1 MTVRFWTHP
10 AGAETTHAIALSS
23 RFFTSTSPV
32 IGLKSSLIYYRKLRA
47 LLLSNHTCMLHFWPW
62 RVEQSEVM
70 RSSPLCYN
78 LLISLSATFS
88 TITRPQKCMNMIFLC
103 IVDADTKMGCWLLRV
118 TAFYFEKWC
127 PLSYTTSTIQIMR
140 CRRHRLY
147 RRIPWW

>member
-1 MTVRFWTHP
+1 MVLWLKIDRSEPEIASDASGGTSERQDYWRGRNQQLCWWRVGMWQAMTV
-10 AGAETTHAIALSS
+10 AV
-23 RFFTSTSPV
+23 TSQ
-32 IGLKSSLIYYRKLRA
+32 RDCQA
-47 LLLSNHTCMLHFWPW
+47 LLW

-70 RSSPLCYN
+70 RSSPLCYVSVTIALCN
-78 LLISLSATFS
+78 LFRHHQAS
-88 TITRPQKCMNMIFLC
+88 KCMNIIFLC

-147 RRIPWW
+147 RRIP